1 MSTWLGRRWGRPAT
15 CDPAGVSSAPAVPGP
30 EPCTR
35 PAARTPSSS
44 RTRLGPCTQGLTE
57 AWRSQREPSPPG
69 SASAPR
75 SGPAAAAAHPGP
87 ARPRCPPRS
96 LGPDPGPAAPPAGKR
111 SSAFAA
117 RRRGRRGSE
126 LRLPPS
132 LASNYGSRRALRQA
146 AVLAARPT
154 SAYKARRALRVAVP
168 PVGVLSA
175 AAAIFPPVAAEG
187 APESQRRPG
196 SSHRGPPGRTR
207 RRRHRWKLH
216 LIVQ

>member
-1 MSTWLGRRWGRPAT
+1 MTPRGSAQHPQCRGRSPAPGPRPALPPHPAPGS
-15 CDPAGVSSAPAVPGP
+15 DPAPRASPRPGVP
-30 EPCTR
+30 
-35 PAARTPSSS
+35 
-44 RTRLGPCTQGLTE
+44 
-57 AWRSQREPSPPG
+57 
-69 SASAPR
+69 SASPAP
-75 SGPAAAAAHPGP
+75 P
-87 ARPRCPPRS
+87 ARPRPPGPAPPPPPLTPVRPRRRRPPRS